1 MSKIREVM
9 AAVDPKVIA
18 EKIVTPCKIAEQTYK
33 AKHLLP
39 QDYEEFLED
48 CAAFW
53 VHLNKSAY
61 GVSNLSMS
69 NEYAGGMALKY
80 IDQAFRQNGGTRH
93 AYEKAKE
100 MTFGY
105 VKYAITEEFIGE
117 LSSNYTGYILR
128 SMINPYDYQG
138 LVSLMK
144 EYIKEF
150 NIPVSDEGE
159 FQTMVQSYSMILH
172 SHVRHH
178 ADMAMERK
186 IGHHV

>member
-1 MSKIREVM
+1 MSKIREVL
-9 AAVDPKVIA
+9 AAVDPQVIA
-18 EKIVTPCKIAEQTYK
+18 QKIVTPCKMAEQTYK
-33 AKHLLP
+33 PKHLLP

-69 NEYAGGMALKY
+69 QNYAGGMALKY
-80 IDQAFRQNGGTRH
+80 IDEAFRQYGGVRY
-93 AYEKAKE
+93 AYEKARE

-105 VKYAITEEFIGE
+105 IKYAITEQFIGE
-117 LSSNYTGYILR
+117 LSSTYTGYILR
-128 SMINPYDYQG
+128 SMINPYDYQEIS
-138 LVSLMK
+138 SLMK
-144 EYIKEF
+144 EYVKEF

-159 FQTMVQSYSMILH
+159 FQMMIANYSMILH
-172 SHVRHH
+172 SHVKHH
-178 ADMAMERK
+178 ADMMIERK